1 MEGLWKAARISDSFN
16 FDEWRSTQPGELC
29 CCLQQRHLNARRFC
43 SARLSLSLS
52 QMIIIG
58 SLGFWGR
65 KTELTTDGNLFVLPV
80 LALDAGGGTDQVLDH
95 VVIDGQR
102 ESCGHAARRG
112 NLKPYLM
119 GLMVTRQT
127 ILE

>member
-1 MEGLWKAARISDSFN
+1 
-16 FDEWRSTQPGELC
+16 
-29 CCLQQRHLNARRFC
+29 
-43 SARLSLSLS
+43 
-52 QMIIIG
+52 MIIIG